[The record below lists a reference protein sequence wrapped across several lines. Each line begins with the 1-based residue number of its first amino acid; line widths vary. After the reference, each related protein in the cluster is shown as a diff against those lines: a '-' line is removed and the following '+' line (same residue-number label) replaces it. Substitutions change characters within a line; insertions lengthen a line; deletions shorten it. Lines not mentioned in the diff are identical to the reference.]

1 MPGVVVAGD
10 GTSGSSASQLY
21 GPQGV
26 FVNEMGTLYIVD
38 GSNHRIQKWNNGA
51 SSGVTVAGTGVSGNS
66 LSELSYPSGIV
77 VDSNGYMYIVDFGN
91 SRVLRWPPNSNS
103 GECIAACTGVS
114 GNGIDTL
121 YYASTLAFDSYG
133 SLFISDGQN
142 NRVQKFQILSGFD
155 ETSTTTITTTDH
167 TSLQTS
173 SKSSRTHSSTIA
185 ISIALLLW
193 FLNDW
198 NLSDFVLCLPTIQ

>member
-10 GTSGSSASQLY
+10 STSGTSASQLD

-26 FVNEMGTLYIVD
+26 FVNEAGTLYIVD
-38 GSNHRIQKWNNGA
+38 NLNHRIQKWNNGA
-51 SSGVTVAGTGVSGNS
+51 SSGVTVAGTGVSGS
-66 LSELSYPSGIV
+66 TLSELSYPRGIV
-77 VDSNGYMYIVDFGN
+77 VDSNGYIYIIYFGN

-103 GECIAACTGVS
+103 GECIAACTGVW

-121 YYASTLAFDSYG
+121 YYASALAFDGYG

-155 ETSTTTITTTDH
+155 ETSTTVITATDYS

-173 SKSSRTHSSTIA
+173 SKSSRTHSSTAA
-185 ISIALLLW
+185 ISIALL
-193 FLNDW
+193 
-198 NLSDFVLCLPTIQ
+198 